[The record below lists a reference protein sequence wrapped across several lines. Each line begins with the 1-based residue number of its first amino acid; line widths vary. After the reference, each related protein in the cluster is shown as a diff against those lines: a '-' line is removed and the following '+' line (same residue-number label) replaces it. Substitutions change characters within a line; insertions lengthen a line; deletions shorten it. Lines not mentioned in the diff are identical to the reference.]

1 MQFLF
6 YVPKHIK
13 KFGEDAEALLSLQ
26 YQNDIK
32 IQTMKTKEFSFNG
45 FKTNGFAMLFVH
57 LLLTGAIAWALA
69 VGGDVLIGL
78 AVVMIVVWLGINAG
92 YISLEPNEA
101 RVMVFFGKYRGTLKD
116 TGFFWVN
123 PFLNKKKISLRAR
136 NLDVEPIKVNDKI
149 GNPILIGVVLVWKLK
164 DTYKAMFEID
174 SQTMASQTSVVGK
187 SNTATP
193 TSAVA
198 CRMNAFE
205 NFVKIQSDAALR
217 QVAGHYAY
225 DDNESNLEELTLRS
239 GGEEI
244 NELLEQELNERLDMA
259 GMEVVE
265 ARINY
270 LAYAPEI
277 AAVMLRRQQAS
288 AIITAREKIVEGAV
302 SMVKMALD
310 KLNNEGIIE
319 LDDEK
324 KAAMVSNLLVVLCAD
339 EPAQPVI
346 NSGTLNH

>member
-1 MQFLF
+1 M
-6 YVPKHIK
+6 VI
-13 KFGEDAEALLSLQ
+13 
-26 YQNDIK
+26 
-32 IQTMKTKEFSFNG
+32 NG
-45 FKTNGFAMLFVH
+45 FSAILFNLVMLP
-57 LLLTGAIAWALA
+57 ALA
-69 VGGDVLIGL
+69 FLNFYL
-78 AVVMIVVWLGINAG
+78 LEEVVWLAVPILLVLILAFVLMLPG
-92 YISLEPNEA
+92 YFSQEPNEA
-101 RVMVFFGKYRGTLKD
+101 RVMVFFGKYEGTFKR
-116 TGFFWVN
+116 TGFYWVN
-123 PFLNKKKISLRAR
+123 PFMNKKKLSLRAR

-149 GNPILIGVVLVWKLK
+149 GNPVLIGLVLVWKLK

-174 SQTMASQTSVVGK
+174 AQTMAEKGNGQVSV
-187 SNTATP
+187 T
-193 TSAVA
+193 VA
-198 CRMNAFE
+198 GRMNAFE
-205 NFVKIQSDAALR
+205 AFVRVQSDAALR
-217 QVAGHYAY
+217 QVAGEYAY
-225 DDNESNLEELTLRS
+225 DDNEHDKNELTLRG

-244 NELLEQELNERLDMA
+244 NNQLEHQLNERLAMA
-259 GMEVVE
+259 GMEMVE

-310 KLNNEGIIE
+310 KLSEEEIVE
-319 LDDEK
+319 LDEEK